1 MVETRTKR
9 GRPRKAEGKARTL
22 ALPSIRVS
30 PDEMS
35 FIEAQAATA
44 GLPVSTYV
52 RNLALGKKVAP
63 RRTELEDRLLFELN
77 RCGVNL
83 HQIVRALNFGQG
95 LPSDITAVT
104 DELRTALAHVSAA
117 YDA

>member
-1 MVETRTKR
+1 MEKRIKR
-9 GRPRKAEGKARTL
+9 GRPKKPEGTARNL

-35 FIEAQAATA
+35 FIEGEAAKA
-44 GLPVSTYV
+44 GLPVSTYI
-52 RNLALGKKVAP
+52 RTLALHKRVAP
-63 RRTELEDRLLFELN
+63 ARSDMDDKLLFELN

-83 HQIVRALNFGQG
+83 HQVVKALNFGQG
-95 LPSDITAVT
+95 IPTDISTT
-104 DELRTALAHVSAA
+104 MDELRLAITKITAS